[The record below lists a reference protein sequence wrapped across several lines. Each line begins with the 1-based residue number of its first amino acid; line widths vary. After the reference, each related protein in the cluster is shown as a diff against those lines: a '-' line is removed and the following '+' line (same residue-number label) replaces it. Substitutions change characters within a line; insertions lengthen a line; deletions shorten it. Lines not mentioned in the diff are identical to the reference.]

1 MIIQNKSWEFYP
13 INVEYFESQS
23 MQFLHRFFG
32 YHGKVKNP
40 NAGRFHISTII
51 EIVKVD
57 QALLEVTHTLHWLR
71 REEKL
76 IQRPLITGLLL
87 DHGGLILTLLIS
99 GIQALG
105 FIPYPPKP
113 ILIFPQFCQPA
124 QPGVSSFHRTH
135 SGLFTLNLTNPLA
148 QCSKSCR

>member
-40 NAGRFHISTII
+40 NAGSFHISTII

-105 FIPYPPKP
+105 FMIALSFYMIRSDQISHSVMFDSLRPHEPQHSRPPCP
-113 ILIFPQFCQPA
+113 SPT
-124 QPGVSSFHRTH
+124 PGVH
-135 SGLFTLNLTNPLA
+135 
-148 QCSKSCR
+148 

>member
-1 MIIQNKSWEFYP
+1 
-13 INVEYFESQS
+13 

-32 YHGKVKNP
+32 YNWKVKNP
-40 NAGRFHISTII
+40 NADGLQISMII

-57 QALLEVTHTLHWLR
+57 QALLELTHTLHWLR

-87 DHGGLILTLLIS
+87 DHGALILTLLIS

-113 ILIFPQFCQPA
+113 ILKFPQFCQSS
-124 QPGVSSFHRTH
+124 QPGVSSFHRNH
-135 SGLFTLNLTNPLA
+135 SGLCTLNLTNPLA